1 MSTRV
6 TDTQARDL
14 AWSRLKADW
23 GSEGW
28 TAGEL
33 SAYYGFFLH
42 GWDARYNRQVVL
54 DGERHQDE
62 CQARLKA
69 RAERGDFTGA
79 VR

>member
-1 MSTRV
+1 MTRV

-14 AWSRLKADW
+14 AWSRLKAGL

-33 SAYYGFFLH
+33 STYYGFFLH

-62 CQARLKA
+62 CQAGLKT
-69 RAERGDFTGA
+69 RAERGDFLG
-79 VR
+79 VSR